1 MTTTKWKFLFLE
13 DSMVDLELIQRQ
25 ITKARIEYEPIHV
38 IDSEGFA
45 RAITNEKP
53 DLILSD
59 FKLPKYDGF
68 SALMDAKRM
77 CPETPF
83 IFVSGTYGEEAAIQ
97 TLTMGATD
105 YVLKDRIEKLLP
117 AVQRALHELEDHEL
131 RRKAERERY
140 ELEEQLRQSQ
150 KMEAMG
156 LMAGTLAHEIN
167 NPLLAI
173 SEYAAMIAKE
183 EVGGDASKRLAKK
196 IRDESDRISRIMKDL
211 LRFSREEKGKFDLVE
226 VDEIFG
232 KLRTITEQVFK
243 MNRVE
248 VEWQNR
254 LNNACAIQCR
264 EGQILQILVNLIN
277 NSVDSLNQKYP
288 EYDERKKMIVS
299 VGDQKSEN
307 GEIVQFEIL
316 DFGLG
321 IPQEIQR
328 SVFKTFFTTK
338 PPERGTG
345 LGLSVSLG
353 IAKEHGGNL
362 YFQSE
367 PGEFTRF
374 FLEVPV
380 RSSSPAAS

>member
-328 SVFKTFFTTK
+328 SVFKTFLF
-338 PPERGTG
+338 PFG
-345 LGLSVSLG
+345 SVLKSKT
-353 IAKEHGGNL
+353 A
-362 YFQSE
+362 
-367 PGEFTRF
+367 
-374 FLEVPV
+374 
-380 RSSSPAAS
+380 